1 MGLVLTIVATVITL
15 AVLAM
20 AAHLIHTTRREE
32 RAALA
37 RFQQR
42 REVRR

>member
-1 MGLVLTIVATVITL
+1 MGLVLTILATVITV

-20 AAHLIHTTRREE
+20 AVHLIRATRREE

-37 RFQQR
+37 RARQR